1 MQMLQKAK
9 LPLIHFA
16 KIMFFKQTYRSQNIN
31 YLSSEE
37 SRQKANR
44 CENLSAGR
52 KMQVE
57 GKNVRESAIQEL

>member
-1 MQMLQKAK
+1 MQMLQEAK

-44 CENLSAGR
+44 CENLSAWRNPILG
-52 KMQVE
+52 
-57 GKNVRESAIQEL
+57 